1 MHASSNHAAPWTS
14 LFATVPDPKP
24 PRLVRLSNRV
34 LETGVL
40 RAYRCEGDGEDD
52 SSEESSWP
60 TATIASPQGI
70 LRYRVG
76 FHPVT
81 KEPGTGVVR
90 KVLAPNLLSVTFYTN
105 ELFLHVD
112 ECATDDRAEATL
124 AAPAVRLRRG
134 VTPAFGF
141 GALDPEMDAVE
152 GVLRYDNRQRA
163 SPVLDDGTVVVML
176 PSEGQYLRMLMEELE
191 PRPARASAPAPDSAS
206 PEFEAGDAVVIRR
219 DVKHVYGDIS
229 GIANLDRTAVVVGT
243 RRGGALVV
251 NFPEGSL
258 RVGIGTLSLER
269 AWRPPVG
276 ARVRV
281 RVDRPSAQP
290 TRQNCLWAHAADDV
304 GVVVATAHDGVAF
317 VRFDEATPS
326 VIQAYFFH
334 ELGLADS
341 APDEKRREAMEAAA
355 RCGTVCPLTM
365 SPFVDPV
372 CAADGNS
379 YEASAWRRLC
389 ETSSGAV
396 FVSSPLTREMISSHA
411 YPNRSLRNLL
421 EAQAHEEGTPAAS
434 RE

>member
-1 MHASSNHAAPWTS
+1 MQASNHAAPWTS

-40 RAYRCEGDGEDD
+40 RAYRCAPPDDGGDAD
-52 SSEESSWP
+52 SPEASSWP
-60 TATIASPQGI
+60 TATIASPRGI
-70 LRYRVG
+70 LRYRIG

-112 ECATDDRAEATL
+112 ECVDDDRAEATL
-124 AAPAVRLRRG
+124 AAPAVRLRQG

-141 GALDPEMDAVE
+141 GALDPEVDAVE

-191 PRPARASAPAPDSAS
+191 PRPARAGAPAPDSAS

-251 NFPEGSL
+251 NFPEASL

-281 RVDRPSAQP
+281 RVARPAAQP
-290 TRQNCLWAHAADDV
+290 TRQNCLWAHATDDV
-304 GVVVATAHDGVAF
+304 GAVLAVTHDGVAF
-317 VRFDEATPS
+317 VEFADAAPS
-326 VIQAYFFH
+326 TIQAYFFH
-334 ELGLADS
+334 ELGLAAED
-341 APDEKRREAMEAAA
+341 AGKQEAMEAAA

-365 SPFVDPV
+365 SAFVDPV

-389 ETSSGAV
+389 ETSSGEV